1 MVPAPSRSLS
11 LSLSL
16 CLLFAPSLPNP
27 VYPSASIVGSF
38 RYARPPFTLVN
49 ANAVSCFNF
58 PSPHKTE
65 RRTCRPFCVL
75 ARFLPFS
82 SARTPRTPS
91 PPRSS
96 FSSSLQIRYRA
107 RHCRSALAI
116 PHERIARLPTRDAYH
131 YHEPPH
137 CLERNHGTGP
147 AIGLAVE

>member
-1 MVPAPSRSLS
+1 MVPAPSRSLPFSASLS

-16 CLLFAPSLPNP
+16 CLSPSCSHPLYRIP

-82 SARTPRTPS
+82 SARTPRSPVPLLLILLADSLSRPSLPLRSCHSARAHRTPAYTRCIS
-91 PPRSS
+91 LSRASAALSS
-96 FSSSLQIRYRA
+96 R
-107 RHCRSALAI
+107 
-116 PHERIARLPTRDAYH
+116 T
-131 YHEPPH
+131 
-137 CLERNHGTGP
+137 
-147 AIGLAVE
+147 